1 MIIPAILE
9 KTKEDLLLRISQIES
24 LTDMVHIDIMD
35 GSITDEKTFHPS
47 LIKNINIPSEIH
59 FMCNTPSLYIN
70 DINGGL
76 VQKVIIQRE
85 IDNFEKEI
93 KIFKD
98 LFITYGSLDIGTPTD
113 DIKDFIDILDGI
125 MLMSVKFGK
134 AGQEFNSTVLGKIDK
149 IKNFTNNTELDG
161 GITLD
166 NVKLCYDKGIKDFAI
181 SSSIYKSEN
190 IKKTIENFNN
200 VLYGQLKT

>member
-9 KTKEDLLLRISQIES
+9 KTKEDLFLRISQVKT
-24 LTDMVHIDIMD
+24 LTDIVHIDIMD
-35 GSITDEKTFHPS
+35 GSITTDKTILPS
-47 LIKNINIPSEIH
+47 LIKNIEVPSEIH

-70 DINGGL
+70 DISGGL

-85 IDNFEKEI
+85 IANFEKEI

-98 LFITYGSLDIGTPTD
+98 LFTTYGSLDIDTPTD
-113 DIKDFIDILDGI
+113 SVKDFIGILDGI

-134 AGQEFNSTVLGKIDK
+134 AGQEFNSTVLDKIDK
-149 IKNFTNNTELDG
+149 IKSFTNNTEIDG

-166 NVKLCYDKGIKDFAI
+166 NIKICADKGIKDFAI

-190 IKKTIENFNN
+190 IRKTIESFNN
-200 VLYGQLKT
+200 VLYG